1 MDGPTTA
8 TISIYSQPTGGKIF
22 SNRANKQN
30 VCLGSETINVS
41 LHAKSKTTERF
52 VVKKDYKSGQ
62 TGDIQLL
69 VVYGTYL
76 SRRTQNM
83 LNNTILFEDYITA
96 YVRTGMVPV
105 SFIYNEKWCGL
116 IQHFYYY
123 SEMGSLL
130 GSTQRRTI

>member
-1 MDGPTTA
+1 MTRANHFFLSLSLLDTSDVDGPTTA

-30 VCLGSETINVS
+30 ICLGSETINIS
-41 LHAKSKTTERF
+41 MHAKSKTTERF
-52 VVKKDYKSGQ
+52 VVKKDFKSGQ
-62 TGDIQLL
+62 SGDVQLL

-105 SFIYNEKWCGL
+105 S
-116 IQHFYYY
+116 
-123 SEMGSLL
+123 
-130 GSTQRRTI
+130 T